1 MSDDSNDTKTIET
14 FILTTLTEEFGI
26 AEQNLTPDAS
36 LKSLNIDSL
45 GGVELSLK
53 IKKKY
58 GVTFIAGE
66 ISVDFTVADITAL
79 VEQKLAE
86 PESGAA

>member
-1 MSDDSNDTKTIET
+1 MSDETKDIET
-14 FILTTLTEEFGI
+14 FIMDTLAEEFAI
-26 AEQNLTPDAS
+26 PEQELAPDAS

-58 GVTFIAGE
+58 GVAFVAGE
-66 ISVDFTVADITAL
+66 ISVEFTVTDITAL
-79 VEQKLAE
+79 VVHKLAE
-86 PESGAA
+86 PESVAS